1 MNSYNICIL
10 KVIGFV
16 LSVSVS
22 ENRSTE
28 HILL

>member
-16 LSVSVS
+16 LSVL

>member
-16 LSVSVS
+16 LSVS
-22 ENRSTE
+22 ENQSTE
-28 HILL
+28 NILL